1 MLLLTLILWWA
12 RAPMRLFD
20 GRLRTA
26 IAIVAIVILA
36 FPCGTVTP
44 SCIADDRF
52 NADPGR
58 SALVSTGDAKQ
69 KRPGSLP
76 KNQQRLREG
85 TLVPQTVGRI
95 LLRGRRW
102 EFVSETARS
111 RADDAVAA
119 TNQRRTW
126 LVGFQ
131 PPARPTYQP
140 SARSTHQPPA
150 RPTQLG
156 SSTRTTGIMDRAETL
171 ASVPAAEKARGPA
184 LPMSIILTENLLLQR
199 VAEAIRANPS
209 DDQWVVSGEIT
220 EFFDENR
227 LIIRTAQRSNAK

>member
-12 RAPMRLFD
+12 RAPMRFFD

-140 SARSTHQPPA
+140 PA

-184 LPMSIILTENLLLQR
+184 LPMSIILTENLMLQR

>member
-12 RAPMRLFD
+12 RAPMRFFD

-131 PPARPTYQP
+131 PPAR
-140 SARSTHQPPA
+140 STHQPPA

-184 LPMSIILTENLLLQR
+184 LPMSIILTENLMLQR